1 MLSINDNFAVLWNLL
16 SSCFLCVPVF
26 ETNSAT
32 ASPACSVLPRSL
44 ELDLLIVLPPS
55 HKGVAC
61 FKIFVLQNSFNFK
74 IETLYV
80 IFERK
85 HLEFLKGEKK
95 RERERDGTLG
105 TPPQW
110 HRPQKA
116 EIRDSCL
123 PENTWRNTPVMS
135 APERQKQVCKANK
148 VTKLNFVLREQTSSN
163 DNRNKTISFKKHTCY
178 SALRSF

>member
-1 MLSINDNFAVLWNLL
+1 LL

-95 RERERDGTLG
+95 KREREMEHLGPHPNGTAHRKPRSETAVFLRTPGG
-105 TPPQW
+105 T
-110 HRPQKA
+110 R
-116 EIRDSCL
+116 L
-123 PENTWRNTPVMS
+123 
-135 APERQKQVCKANK
+135 
-148 VTKLNFVLREQTSSN
+148 
-163 DNRNKTISFKKHTCY
+163 
-178 SALRSF
+178 